1 MMSRLSGRFGVL
13 YALLWTLGLLIAGPT
28 ASDGFDDI
36 DTHPRITE
44 SSVRAS
50 ALDATLKNELGIARG
65 INADLKL
72 GSGQPQAIVEWLKA
86 GSRLEDDPTCRASNH
101 FHNPLKPFTSS
112 GLSDSRFLPKLL
124 LQFGCPSSLRL
135 SSITWGTGF
144 SSSAERGPATG
155 NPFDW
160 EAARA
165 AYLEAL
171 TLPRPSDREAA
182 LARTLETLGHIM
194 HLVEDLA
201 VPAHTRNDFLSHLQ
215 YCFQVF
221 TRWCENDFERFV
233 RLRPELVDN
242 AIRVSMDFTGQ
253 PLTRFWDADQYTGT
267 NPSADLIQGLAEY
280 TNANFASQYT
290 IFTESRDP
298 DDPQFF
304 PFPRESS
311 TNIADLF
318 PQRIV
323 VQTLRAEDGKL
334 DVGLYIKKVR
344 DGEEIEHFARVGYLA
359 SDILNLPSGP
369 PVRLTLQLDD
379 IVNADYAAKLLP
391 RAVGYATGLL
401 DYFFRGKLDVDLVL
415 DPTDQSQSQFQLIGT
430 NGSSDELVAGTLKL
444 YADDPVG
451 TRSEVAAVA
460 SVPVQAVQ
468 RGQDLFAVP
477 PAFMPAEDAERF
489 VAVYRGTLGLEK
501 KEGTFPGGVIGKV
514 LGGVRVEEVLSD
526 GVRWKLRTPK
536 GVFLLPLMAAEFE
549 EVRWGDGDNILVAR
563 TPSGPPDPDQP
574 KRFNRVVAY
583 ELQRQ
588 AGSVEPVTVDTPD
601 GLEVLLTKKE
611 EAVFPF
617 GMSLGTTVNFSHTIH
632 YRQQIAIYQ
641 PRRAVFVFKVL
652 DPNFPDSTKV
662 CVFDH
667 FELGTPAVKTVAAR
681 DVSFQGSFPVT
692 LDLARNG
699 IFGTTNQP
707 YVWQLREVGATA
719 TGRLLG
725 LVRVDLTYPQGQGVS
740 VPVIELNRDTGAE
753 EVVFEFG
760 FSPTFPPA
768 VGSPIWALVDLKT
781 AEVVASTAD
790 PVLALAGEEAFEGFP
805 DVWAHSEAVVCDQTF
820 SAWVKLPFAQTHP
833 GDVVET
839 DAAAQIQHGLFALTV
854 TGWLKDELNGLEVN
868 RQPLFG
874 VQLATLQEDS
884 GGIIY
889 DCIPSGEISVC
900 RFMRVSSTTGFLA
913 RGPAGLDEV
922 RRSRPAPGGERLAF
936 LARAGFGTTTPV
948 AIIVV
953 WDATARQ
960 AQIRHQFFEDFPEL
974 GPTTGG
980 TLLASTLF
988 PGGAEGDL
996 LPRASFLIPL
1006 EGAQGP
1012 TDFPGVDLRE
1022 SFVLLNPSF
1031 LYSVGD
1037 LKFFRSKPP
1046 LQRTAL
1052 PAKLADLPDKS
1063 NPVGDYHAIRVP

>member
-1 MMSRLSGRFGVL
+1 MVGRLTEIPLSGVAKGQ
-13 YALLWTLGLLIAGPT
+13 
-28 ASDGFDDI
+28 
-36 DTHPRITE
+36 
-44 SSVRAS
+44 
-50 ALDATLKNELGIARG
+50 EL
-65 INADLKL
+65 
-72 GSGQPQAIVEWLKA
+72 
-86 GSRLEDDPTCRASNH
+86 
-101 FHNPLKPFTSS
+101 
-112 GLSDSRFLPKLL
+112 
-124 LQFGCPSSLRL
+124 
-135 SSITWGTGF
+135 F
-144 SSSAERGPATG
+144 SS
-155 NPFDW
+155 
-160 EAARA
+160 
-165 AYLEAL
+165 
-171 TLPRPSDREAA
+171 
-182 LARTLETLGHIM
+182 
-194 HLVEDLA
+194 
-201 VPAHTRNDFLSHLQ
+201 
-215 YCFQVF
+215 
-221 TRWCENDFERFV
+221 
-233 RLRPELVDN
+233 
-242 AIRVSMDFTGQ
+242 
-253 PLTRFWDADQYTGT
+253 
-267 NPSADLIQGLAEY
+267 
-280 TNANFASQYT
+280 
-290 IFTESRDP
+290 
-298 DDPQFF
+298 
-304 PFPRESS
+304 
-311 TNIADLF
+311 
-318 PQRIV
+318 
-323 VQTLRAEDGKL
+323 
-334 DVGLYIKKVR
+334 
-344 DGEEIEHFARVGYLA
+344 
-359 SDILNLPSGP
+359 
-369 PVRLTLQLDD
+369 PVTFH
-379 IVNADYAAKLLP
+379 AP
-391 RAVGYATGLL
+391 G
-401 DYFFRGKLDVDLVL
+401 
-415 DPTDQSQSQFQLIGT
+415 
-430 NGSSDELVAGTLKL
+430 
-444 YADDPVG
+444 
-451 TRSEVAAVA
+451 
-460 SVPVQAVQ
+460 
-468 RGQDLFAVP
+468 
-477 PAFMPAEDAERF
+477 DAERF
-489 VAVYRGTLGLEK
+489 VAVYQGTLGLEK

-514 LGGVRVEEVLSD
+514 LGGVRVEEVFSD

-588 AGSVEPVTVDTPD
+588 AGSVEPVTVDMPD

-707 YVWQLREVGATA
+707 YVWQLREVGVTA

-725 LVRVDLTYPQGQGVS
+725 LVRVDLTYPEGQGVS

-753 EVVFEFG
+753 EVVFELG
-760 FSPTFPPA
+760 FSPTFPP

-790 PVLALAGEEAFEGFP
+790 GLLTIAGEEAFEGFP
-805 DVWAHSEAVVCDQTF
+805 DVWAHAESILCDQTF

-833 GDVVET
+833 GDIVEP
-839 DAAAQIQHGLFALTV
+839 DAAAQTRNGIFGLTA
-854 TGWLKDELNGLEVN
+854 TGWLKDELNSLEVN
-868 RQPLFG
+868 RQALFG
-874 VQLATLQEDS
+874 FQLATLQEDS

-900 RFMRVSSTTGFLA
+900 RFMRMSSTTGFLA

-922 RRSRPAPGGERLAF
+922 RRSRPAPGGERLVL
-936 LARAGFGTTTPV
+936 LARAGFGTTMPV
-948 AIIVV
+948 ATVVV
-953 WDATARQ
+953 WDATARR
-960 AQIRHQFFEDFPEL
+960 AQIRHEFLEDFPDL
-974 GPTTGG
+974 GPATGG

-988 PGGAEGDL
+988 LSGEQDV
-996 LPRASFLIPL
+996 PRASFLIPL
-1006 EGAQGP
+1006 EGTQGP

-1046 LQRTAL
+1046 LQPTAL